1 MAPQQPQN
9 NKSQGE
15 KTLLTAL
22 LLSSPGP
29 LITGISAAI
38 SLSTT
43 QLADFLRRSTEL
55 VAIFMSWLIY
65 RKLQHA
71 DLGAGEQQ
79 RLERLSNLLV
89 GGAMGCT
96 GAMMLLLAAVRL
108 STYKPG
114 GSVTLGLVIAV
125 LGLLTNTWF
134 WFRYRA
140 LAREQFDAVIAG
152 QRELYRAKSCVD
164 LCVVIALSAV
174 AVAPLHPA
182 TRYVDLLGSVIVACY
197 LLWNGVSMV
206 RQQLKLP
213 MGSQ

>member
-1 MAPQQPQN
+1 MGKLPQN
-9 NKSQGE
+9 KSRGE

-29 LITGISAAI
+29 LVTGISAAI

-43 QLADFLRRSTEL
+43 QIADFLRRSTEL

-65 RKLQHA
+65 RKLQNT
-71 DLGAGEQQ
+71 DLGDGEQL
-79 RLERLSNLLV
+79 RLERLADLLV
-89 GGAMGCT
+89 GGAMCCG
-96 GAMMLLLAAVRL
+96 GAIMLMLAIARL
-108 STYKPG
+108 STYEPG
-114 GSVTLGLVIAV
+114 GSVALGLVIAV

-140 LAREQFDAVIAG
+140 LAREQFNAVIAG

-174 AVAPLHPA
+174 AVAPLHPT
-182 TRYVDLLGSVIVACY
+182 TRYVDVLGSMIVACY
-197 LLWNGVSMV
+197 LLLTGVNMV
-206 RQQLKLP
+206 KTSHGFGR
-213 MGSQ
+213 